1 MNRLKELRLASEMK
15 QEDLA
20 SRLSVKRQTVSRYE
34 NGLLDLD
41 TATIARICS
50 IFNCT
55 SDFLL
60 GLSTQRTAQISDA
73 DAALAAAAEQVT
85 ALTVSIDALKKQME
99 AQRAKLRHESK
110 SAAAAEIAGFEQE
123 LEYLESG
130 RAKAIYEGFSRRK
143 AAEELCRKCGYAR
156 RFG

>member
-41 TATIARICS
+41 TATIARICA

-60 GLSTQRTAQISDA
+60 GLSTQRTAQISDD
-73 DAALAAAAEQVT
+73 DAELLAAYKRAPDSVRAAISASVIFCPDM
-85 ALTVSIDALKKQME
+85 LTIFPPPIFGRCRLVC
-99 AQRAKLRHESK
+99 
-110 SAAAAEIAGFEQE
+110 
-123 LEYLESG
+123 LETYLVPPSVG
-130 RAKAIYEGFSRRK
+130 AVACPARSPRRGISNPT
-143 AAEELCRKCGYAR
+143 LFFRL
-156 RFG
+156 